1 MKLPVEAIGSP
12 ELLSTDDVFVID
24 ATIAAQW
31 FDVAELW
38 RFREL
43 IWILTLRDIQVR
55 YRQALVG
62 LAWVV
67 LQPLAQMLVFN
78 VFFKLIR
85 PVDGTV
91 SYESS
96 MVSILCGLALWQLF
110 ASILLGSTNCL
121 VDNRQ
126 LITKVYFPR
135 VVLPLSAT
143 FRPLIDFFV
152 VLGVLLAFL
161 GFWQTWPGIA
171 ILGLPLVVLGTMVL
185 GFSFGLWLSA
195 LNAHYRDFGHIVPF
209 VLQIG
214 FFVSPVIVETSNVI
228 PQKWQLLYAINPMSC
243 LLGAFRGC
251 VLGTPWPTLSQGMIS
266 SAVAV
271 VVLTSG
277 AWYFH
282 RVERFLADRL

>member
-96 MVSILCGLALWQLF
+96 MVSILCGPLAV
-110 ASILLGSTNCL
+110 I
-121 VDNRQ
+121 
-126 LITKVYFPR
+126 
-135 VVLPLSAT
+135 
-143 FRPLIDFFV
+143 FV
-152 VLGVLLAFL
+152 
-161 GFWQTWPGIA
+161 
-171 ILGLPLVVLGTMVL
+171 
-185 GFSFGLWLSA
+185 
-195 LNAHYRDFGHIVPF
+195 
-209 VLQIG
+209 
-214 FFVSPVIVETSNVI
+214 
-228 PQKWQLLYAINPMSC
+228 PM
-243 LLGAFRGC
+243 
-251 VLGTPWPTLSQGMIS
+251 
-266 SAVAV
+266 
-271 VVLTSG
+271 
-277 AWYFH
+277 
-282 RVERFLADRL
+282 